1 MNRMVPATLDIQEFQ
16 FAKGLTNT
24 QAESLLGISDIKSF
38 SVKELL
44 FDEFEELDNLFVL
57 LEGTVV
63 LGVNVPKKG
72 KINIGSIHPGSIFAW
87 SALFPPYLST
97 ASATAHSPVKV
108 LAIPAG
114 KLLSIFENDHAFGY
128 VFMKMISS
136 TVSQRLSDTRLQLVN
151 VITI

>member
-1 MNRMVPATLDIQEFQ
+1 MVPPTLDIRTFQ
-16 FAKGLTNT
+16 FARELTEA
-24 QAESLLGISDIKSF
+24 QVESLLSISTIRDY
-38 SVKELL
+38 SVRELL
-44 FDEFEELDNLFVL
+44 FDEYGELDNLFVL
-57 LEGTVV
+57 LEGTVI

-87 SALFPPYLST
+87 SAMFAPYLST
-97 ASATAHSPVKV
+97 ASATANTPVKV

-114 KLLSIFENDHAFGY
+114 KLLNLFDKDPAFGY